1 MSKIKFINIIK
12 FLIYGNKKDINELYY
27 KLINKEFDD
36 NEERK
41 EIIDELINTNN
52 SRILYSLIKYAHLM
66 KEQNIKVLKK
76 IISLKNTSVLAL
88 ILEDKLFPEYHKEI
102 FNQIINKEDTC
113 ILKDLLSESG
123 ILTCEERKKAITL
136 MINKKDKNNLLL
148 LTKFNLLKINEE
160 EKVNSFLYDCA
171 D

>member
-66 KEQNIKVLKK
+66 KE
-76 IISLKNTSVLAL
+76 
-88 ILEDKLFPEYHKEI
+88 
-102 FNQIINKEDTC
+102 
-113 ILKDLLSESG
+113 
-123 ILTCEERKKAITL
+123 
-136 MINKKDKNNLLL
+136 
-148 LTKFNLLKINEE
+148 
-160 EKVNSFLYDCA
+160 
-171 D
+171 